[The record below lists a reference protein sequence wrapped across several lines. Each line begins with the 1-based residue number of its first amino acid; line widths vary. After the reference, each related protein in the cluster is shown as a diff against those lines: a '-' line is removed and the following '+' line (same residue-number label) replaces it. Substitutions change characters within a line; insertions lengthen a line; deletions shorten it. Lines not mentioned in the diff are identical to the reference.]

1 MRRLTIDRYTASDDQ
16 FFHIAARPKTGVCQH
31 LVQFWRVII
40 CGQVASYRLV
50 VASALGGVF
59 RSRQLIEGVGGHK
72 AERGIGVT
80 DDFGALLGLGSGLA
94 WLMTTMLLPVMLTL
108 LAIMRMLGVAV
119 GTSLLPR
126 LSRLSLMRMLTGLSL
141 LATICVL
148 LAASLLF
155 GLGRRVVGAGFR

>member
-1 MRRLTIDRYTASDDQ
+1 
-16 FFHIAARPKTGVCQH
+16 
-31 LVQFWRVII
+31 
-40 CGQVASYRLV
+40 
-50 VASALGGVF
+50 
-59 RSRQLIEGVGGHK
+59 
-72 AERGIGVT
+72 
-80 DDFGALLGLGSGLA
+80 
-94 WLMTTMLLPVMLTL
+94 MTTMLLPVMLTL